1 LDLKD
6 FLVELSEKLGFQ
18 MMNTNFEMQEHPE
31 VFNEY
36 KQKTSIV
43 KFNPKNLKFDY
54 NNWFG
59 EDEKENTNIKVP
71 IPSVNLEKIIY
82 TDYGKFDDDKEKI
95 ELEKKEVG
103 DIFKRDGTNY
113 VKDDIIMNILRKMNK

>member
-1 LDLKD
+1 
-6 FLVELSEKLGFQ
+6 

>member
-1 LDLKD
+1 MDLKD